1 MLGFV
6 IAHQRVG
13 FGDQGLD
20 FVLAVHRRTAGKG
33 VAAAV
38 VALGQGVDGY
48 KA

>member
-6 IAHQRVG
+6 IVHQRVG